1 MEIKEHRLLLF
12 IELYKETFGITLTR
26 SEAHQKAS
34 LLLQYVLLCLKPLA
48 KIDEDDINNMPD

>member
-12 IELYKETFGITLTR
+12 IELYKETFGVTLTR
-26 SEAHQKAS
+26 SEAHAKAS

-48 KIDEDDINNMPD
+48 KINEDDINNMPD